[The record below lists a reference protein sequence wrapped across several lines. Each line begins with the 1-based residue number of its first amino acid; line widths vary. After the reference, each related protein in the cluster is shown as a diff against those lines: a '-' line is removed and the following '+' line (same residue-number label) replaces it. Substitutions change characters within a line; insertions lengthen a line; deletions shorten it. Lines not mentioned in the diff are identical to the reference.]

1 MYNDHKKAYQVS
13 AGIIGAGLIFMVGF
27 YVGKDYSIPEINKI
41 LNVGNKEAGLPVGID
56 FAPFWKVWNL
66 LSDKYYATKMPTD
79 QDRVWGAIAGLT
91 SSMGDP
97 YTLFMPPTE
106 KKSFDDQI
114 RGNFGGVGMELGMKE
129 GKITVIKPLKGNPAE
144 KAGIKAGD
152 IIVKIN
158 GKTAEGQTVEDA
170 VKQIRGKVGT
180 SVKVTFT
187 RVGKKASFEI
197 ELIRDTI
204 TVPTVET
211 STKDGVFIIRLA
223 SFSEV
228 ADGQFRVALR
238 EFIES
243 GKDKLILDMR
253 GNPGGYLG
261 SAVDMASFFL
271 PAGKMVVEEKGKD
284 GEHKEYR
291 SFGYNIFN
299 ENLKMVILV
308 DQNSASA
315 AEILAG
321 ALQEHGVAKLL
332 GTRTFGKGSVQELVP
347 VTDNTSLKVTIARW
361 YTPNGRS
368 ISEGGLTADYEVK
381 FTDDDIAKMKDV
393 QLEAGISLLLTGHAT
408 SSVVVNVKAGQ

>member
-1 MYNDHKKAYQVS
+1 MYKDHKRAYEVS
-13 AGIIGAGLIFMVGF
+13 AGIICAGVLFLSGF
-27 YVGKDYSIPEINKI
+27 YVGKDFSVPEINKI
-41 LNVGNKEAGLPVGID
+41 LNVENKEIGLPVGID
-56 FAPFWKVWNL
+56 FAPFWKVWNIL
-66 LSDKYYATKMPTD
+66 DDKYFASKIPTD
-79 QDRVWGAIAGLT
+79 QDKVWGAIAGLA

-97 YTLFMPPTE
+97 YTTFMPPEE

-114 RGNFGGVGMELGMKE
+114 RGNFGGVGMELGIKE
-129 GKITVIKPLKGNPAE
+129 GKITVVKPLKGNPAE
-144 KAGIKAGD
+144 KAGILKDD
-152 IIVKIN
+152 IIVEIN
-158 GKTAEGQTVEDA
+158 GKTAVGQTVEDA

-180 SVKVTFT
+180 KVRVTFT
-187 RVGKKASFEI
+187 RKTKKEPFEI

-204 TVPTVET
+204 TIPTVET
-211 STKDGVFIIRLA
+211 EMKEGVFIIRLA

-228 ADGQFRVALR
+228 ANGQFREALR
-238 EFIES
+238 EFIGS
-243 GKDKLILDMR
+243 GTTKLILDMR

-271 PAGKMVVEEKGKD
+271 PVGKMVVEEKGKD
-284 GEHKEYR
+284 GGHKEYK

-299 ENLKMVILV
+299 ENLRMVILV

-381 FTDDDIAKMKDV
+381 FTDEDIAKAKDV
-393 QLEAGISLLLTGHAT
+393 QMEAGISLLNTGHAT
-408 SSVVVNVKAGQ
+408 SSVSTSTKAGQ